1 MEKREPLMEVK
12 EKNTAIIIKE
22 FTKDGV
28 IFQVNSIGEIK
39 GKDYHANHIETSDN
53 VLKMDGTM
61 EWESRAMDA
70 TKEGDAVLITGK
82 GTGRPE
88 KPMEMRIKGELTF
101 MTNSPRLSWL
111 NNMKASVEAIVDQKN
126 GELSGKM
133 YTMITEAAPQV
144 AAPAM

>member
-1 MEKREPLMEVK
+1 MVIKMEKREPLMEVK

-28 IFQVNSIGEIK
+28 IFQVNSIGEAK
-39 GKDYHANHIETSDN
+39 GRDYHASHIETSDN

-61 EWESRAMDA
+61 DWEARGMDT
-70 TKEGDAVLITGK
+70 TKEGDVVLITGK

-88 KPMEMRIKGELTF
+88 KPMEMSVKGELIF

-111 NNMKASVEAIVDQKN
+111 NNTRASVEGDGRPK
-126 GELSGKM
+126 EW
-133 YTMITEAAPQV
+133 
-144 AAPAM
+144 